1 MNIRKVT
8 YEDYESYYALI
19 NEFRP
24 TVFTREQFQET
35 LTYIQQTGDIWVL
48 EENKTLI
55 ATGTILYEKKLIFNT
70 CIYAH
75 IEDVCVKQTERGKG
89 YGKRLVRHLLEETK
103 RNGCH
108 KVTLDC
114 NDENVGFY
122 NACGLS
128 KRGNQMCELID
139 YL

>member
-1 MNIRKVT
+1 MVVRILT
-8 YEDYESYYALI
+8 LEDYDAYHTLI

-24 TVFTREQFQET
+24 TIFTKEQFQNCLE
-35 LTYIQQTGDIWVL
+35 YIRRTGELWVL
-48 EENKTLI
+48 EEDGILV

-70 CIYAH
+70 CVYAH

-89 YGKRLVRHLLEETK
+89 YGKTIVRHLLEETK

-114 NDENVGFY
+114 SDENVGFY
-122 NACGLS
+122 IACGLT
-128 KRGNQMCELID
+128 KRGNQMCELVQ

>member
-35 LTYIQQTGDIWVL
+35 LAYIQQTGDIWVF

-55 ATGTILYEKKLIFNT
+55 ATGTIFYEKKLIFNT

-114 NDENVGFY
+114 SDENVGFY
-122 NACGLS
+122 IACGLT
-128 KRGNQMCELID
+128 KRGNQMCVIIQ